1 MNIIEKNKNL
11 VKFCAPVLIIIFLM
25 LLIVFSYNKISLI
38 LNAFTPVIYAFILAY
53 LLDSVVR
60 FCMDKLHVRRTQG
73 IFLACI
79 VLVGI
84 IVLIFSIL
92 VPKIIDNINAVAD
105 FFLDKNI
112 DIGQIVTNI
121 RDKIDNQYV
130 QYAADRILEAGE
142 SLKGRL
148 NSILIYFSN
157 ILLQIITGIGSK
169 TLAMITSFIISIY
182 MLIEKEDLIARIKRL
197 LFAVF
202 DKVKANK
209 IISIGGKANVI
220 FKSFLNG
227 KILDAFIVGIICIV
241 LFTLFKVPYAAL
253 MGSLIGIFNVIPYF
267 GPIIG
272 SVPVVTVS
280 FFIEPSKSLTALI
293 IILVVQQLDA
303 NFIDPRIVGKNVGVS
318 PFWIITAVTVG
329 GSLGGVAGMIFGVPL
344 VVLLKTIV
352 EEYIEMR
359 LIEKGMNE
367 LEKDSLK
374 IMKVKSKKK
383 FKKS

>member
-1 MNIIEKNKNL
+1 
-11 VKFCAPVLIIIFLM
+11 
-25 LLIVFSYNKISLI
+25 
-38 LNAFTPVIYAFILAY
+38 
-53 LLDSVVR
+53 
-60 FCMDKLHVRRTQG
+60 MDKLHVRRTQG

-374 IMKVKSKKK
+374 IVNVKSKKK
-383 FKKS
+383 FIKS